1 MIPFTPK
8 KYHLIFS
15 VVANKGKDEVKKNIA
30 FLIDFREGRFNEIE
44 RFFTKYF
51 KILKNSISKEN
62 TKASMKV
69 HFEATG
75 KRDITTKERTLK
87 TTTSKKLIL
96 NFDYKQDEEYVLKTY
111 KKLLKFSESL
121 SDHTFVLVFRIV
133 ANNKSDNNNVKYELY
148 IGAEYEKS
156 EVF

>member
-1 MIPFTPK
+1 MTPFTPK
-8 KYHLIFS
+8 AYHLIFS
-15 VVANKGKDEVKKNIA
+15 VVANKGKDEVKKTIA
-30 FLIDFREGRFNEIE
+30 FLIDFNEIE

-69 HFEATG
+69 HFEAKG
-75 KRDITTKERTLK
+75 KRDVTQKERTLK

-111 KKLLKFSESL
+111 KRLLKFSESL
-121 SDHTFVLVFRIV
+121 SDHTFVLVFRIL
-133 ANNKSDNNNVKYELY
+133 ANNKSDNNNVKYELN
-148 IGAEYEKS
+148 IRAEYEKS